1 MYTKKIVTWVLALTL
16 TVTLSMPGLALGAN
30 EQIPTLFEPWQDSV
44 PTEAQPVESE
54 GEELGGDN
62 LEEQAAQPSGEDE
75 TEDGTQDA
83 DQADQ
88 ADSGGADGGEAQDNA
103 ADTGESTADPLSSI
117 PAPTFEV
124 SAPSALMMEASSG
137 KILYEKE
144 AQQRRPIASV
154 TKIMTLLLAMEAID
168 AGKISLDDTLTCS
181 EHAAGM
187 GGSQIYLEPGEQMS
201 LDDLLKCVV
210 VSSANDGATMIAEYI
225 AGSEDGF
232 VALMNQR
239 AAELGM
245 ENTHFVDCSGL
256 TDSDDHYSCAQDV
269 AIMSQQLIGHEKIFD
284 YTTIWMDE
292 VRGGEFGLA
301 NTNKLLKTYDGIN
314 GLKTGSTSKAFYC
327 LSATAKRDDMQ
338 LIAVVLGAPTS
349 KERFNDA
356 STILDYGFAN
366 YEIAHTADTAAQ
378 ITPVPVLKGDESEI
392 MPELSGGDTLLVPKG
407 GRSAMVA
414 EVRLQPDVAAPIEKG
429 QVLGQ
434 IRYTLNGGVVA
445 TIDLKAPRDVEKLTI
460 LKLFSQLVQ
469 TLAMRSGA

>member
-1 MYTKKIVTWVLALTL
+1 MYRKKIMAWVLAL
-16 TVTLSMPGLALGAN
+16 SLALPLGMPALAFDVS
-30 EQIPTLFEPWQDSV
+30 EQIPTLFEPWEDSV
-44 PTEAQPVESE
+44 PTEAKPAGEAQQENGDTDADTAPAQDENGEADGETPAAE
-54 GEELGGDN
+54 GEETPTDNGD
-62 LEEQAAQPSGEDE
+62 AAPAPTTGED
-75 TEDGTQDA
+75 T
-83 DQADQ
+83 
-88 ADSGGADGGEAQDNA
+88 S
-103 ADTGESTADPLSSI
+103 SDPLAGV
-117 PAPTFEV
+117 PAPTFEI
-124 SAPSALMMEASSG
+124 SAPAAVLMEASTG
-137 KILYEKE
+137 KILYDKSADEK
-144 AQQRRPIASV
+144 RPIASV
-154 TKIMTLLLAMEAID
+154 TKVMTLLLTMEAID
-168 AGKISLDDTLTCS
+168 AGKITLEDMLSCS

-201 LDDLLKCVV
+201 LNDLLKCVV

-245 ENTHFVDCSGL
+245 NNTHFVDCSGL
-256 TDSDDHYSCAQDV
+256 TDSDDHYSCARDV
-269 AIMSQQLIGHEKIFD
+269 AIMSQQLISHEKIFD

-349 KERFNDA
+349 KERFADA
-356 STILDYGFAN
+356 TTILDYGFAN
-366 YEIAHTADTAAQ
+366 YEIAHTADTAAE
-378 ITPVPVLKGDESEI
+378 IAPVPVIRGDEAEI
-392 MPELSGGDTLLVPKG
+392 TPEISGGDTLLVPKG
-407 GRSAMVA
+407 GKSAMVA
-414 EVRLQPDVAAPIEKG
+414 EVRLQPDVEAPVEKG

-445 TIDLKAPRDVEKLTI
+445 TIDLTAPKAIEKLTI
-460 LKLFSQLVQ
+460 AKLFSQL
-469 TLAMRSGA
+469 LRAMTMRNGA